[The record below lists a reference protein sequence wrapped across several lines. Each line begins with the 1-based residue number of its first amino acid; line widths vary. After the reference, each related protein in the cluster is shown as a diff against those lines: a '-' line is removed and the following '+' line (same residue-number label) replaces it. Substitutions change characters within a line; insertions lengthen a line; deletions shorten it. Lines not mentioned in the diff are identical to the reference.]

1 MKYILII
8 LFLVTS
14 SIANTEELEL
24 NCKFDNYNGITRN
37 YSERVIKS
45 WSPTTQNHV
54 IKADNTSYWNQVRI
68 EGRVIANDNKKVKFK
83 YEKKGKYITRW
94 NFVYFKTTKKAAI
107 DMEFPGF
114 IAPGTIWGNCKETKI
129 NNIKSIKNS
138 NANDESLENI
148 SDKLVC
154 YRHGLYNGKYI
165 TEAKRRNLNCKSENK
180 EKNNSSDKIINKTG
194 KAEKKCKELGFTPAT
209 ESYGN
214 CVLKLMN

>member
-83 YEKKGKYITRW
+83 YEKKGKHITRW

-107 DMEFPGF
+107 DMEFPGY
-114 IAPGTIWGNCKETKI
+114 IAPGSIWGNCKETKI
-129 NNIKSIKNS
+129 NNKKSIKNS